1 MQRYKIKIEYEGTPF
16 VGWQFQKNGQSVQE
30 VLQKAIFNFSRE
42 KVVVTGAGRTDS
54 GVHALA
60 QVAHFDLKKK
70 IKRKSLLPA
79 INQNIGNKPITV
91 LKINKTNKKF
101 HARFDAKKRTYQ
113 YTIVN
118 RQSPLTLQKN
128 KAWHILKKLDVKVM
142 KKGAKLLL
150 GTHDFSTFRAS
161 SCGAKSPIKTM
172 EKISIKKNKE
182 IEIKKKTIISYHRSL
197 LKNHL
202 CVAAVKTNIPIK
214 DVTMTNKACQ
224 IFSIPIKSNS
234 WLNKKT
240 IGRMPVLKLYQK
252 ACTPVLSGSPPE
264 IAAAAYEAKPTGG
277 VTSAINPK

>member
-30 VLQKAIFNFSRE
+30 VLQKAIFNFSKE
-42 KVVVTGAGRTDS
+42 KVVVIGAGRTDS

-79 INQNIGNKPITV
+79 INQNIGNKPVTV
-91 LKINKTNKKF
+91 LKINKANKKF

-128 KAWHILKKLDVKVM
+128 KAWHIRKKLDVKAM
-142 KKGAKLLL
+142 KKGARLLL

-172 EKISIKKNKE
+172 EKISIKKN
-182 IEIKKKTIISYHRSL
+182 
-197 LKNHL
+197 N
-202 CVAAVKTNIPIK
+202 TNITLKFISKSFLQQQVRSMVGCIK
-214 DVTMTNKACQ
+214 YLGEGKWNLDTFKQSFKSKKRIRCAPPAPACGLYLAK
-224 IFSIPIKSNS
+224 IK
-234 WLNKKT
+234 
-240 IGRMPVLKLYQK
+240 Y
-252 ACTPVLSGSPPE
+252 
-264 IAAAAYEAKPTGG
+264 
-277 VTSAINPK
+277 